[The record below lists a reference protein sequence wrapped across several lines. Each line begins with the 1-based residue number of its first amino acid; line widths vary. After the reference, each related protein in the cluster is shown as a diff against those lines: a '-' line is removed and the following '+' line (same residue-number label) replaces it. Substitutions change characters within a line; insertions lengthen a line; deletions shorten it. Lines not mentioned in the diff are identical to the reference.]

1 MITTPLNSIDL
12 YCALM
17 MDEIVPFYQPLIDSQ
32 TQRLYGL
39 EILMRWSLSEE
50 NVSPVALIRAFD
62 ENGLLPEMM
71 QHLLRRVAV
80 DINGMDALLPE
91 GLRISFNVSPSQVA
105 KPGFVFDTLSFL
117 AAIPLEKYH
126 LVVEVTEEQPLPP
139 TPEVTGAFLKL
150 QLAGVEIYL
159 DDFGTGCSNLEYL
172 ELFSVDGVKI
182 DQLFVKQLSSDKAS
196 TSIVAMIAGLAKA
209 RRLGIIAE
217 GIETPEQS
225 QLLRDMGIVIQQGY
239 LFSCALSQPQLRDY
253 LANREL
259 RFHRNN
265 MD

>member
-1 MITTPLNSIDL
+1 MTALPLNNIDL

-17 MDEIVPFYQPLIDSQ
+17 MGEIVPYYQPLINSR

-50 NVSPVALIRAFD
+50 NVSPLALIRAFD
-62 ENGLLPEMM
+62 ENGLLPEMT
-71 QHLLRRVAV
+71 QHLLRQVAA
-80 DINGMDALLPE
+80 DINELDALLPD
-91 GLRISFNVSPSQVA
+91 GLHLSLNVSPYQVA

-117 AAIPLEKYH
+117 AAIPLEKYC

-159 DDFGTGCSNLEYL
+159 DDFGTGCSNLAYL
-172 ELFSVDGVKI
+172 EQFSVDGVKV
-182 DQLFVKQLSSDKAS
+182 DQLFVKHLSSDKAT
-196 TSIVAMIAGLAKA
+196 TSIAARVADLAKA
-209 RRLGIIAE
+209 RGLGIIAE
-217 GIETPEQS
+217 GVETPEQS

-239 LFSCALSQPQLRDY
+239 LFSCALSRSQLREY
-253 LANREL
+253 LAARRLHFQMKNRE
-259 RFHRNN
+259 
-265 MD
+265 

>member
-1 MITTPLNSIDL
+1 MTALPLNNIDL

-17 MDEIVPFYQPLIDSQ
+17 MGEIVPYYQPLINSR

-50 NVSPVALIRAFD
+50 NASPLALIRAFD

-71 QHLLRRVAV
+71 QHLMRKVAA
-80 DINGMDALLPE
+80 DINELDALLPV
-91 GLRISFNVSPSQVA
+91 GLHLSLNVTSSQVA

-117 AAIPLEKYH
+117 ASIPLEKYC

-172 ELFSVDGVKI
+172 
-182 DQLFVKQLSSDKAS
+182 DQ
-196 TSIVAMIAGLAKA
+196 
-209 RRLGIIAE
+209 
-217 GIETPEQS
+217 
-225 QLLRDMGIVIQQGY
+225 
-239 LFSCALSQPQLRDY
+239 
-253 LANREL
+253 
-259 RFHRNN
+259 
-265 MD
+265 